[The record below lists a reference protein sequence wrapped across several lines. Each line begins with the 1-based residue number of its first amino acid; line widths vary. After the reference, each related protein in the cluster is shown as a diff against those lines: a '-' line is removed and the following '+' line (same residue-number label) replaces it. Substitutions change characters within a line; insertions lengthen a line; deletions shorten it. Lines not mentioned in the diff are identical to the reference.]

1 MPTYSVVIPVYN
13 AERYLESCIHSVME
27 QNSSSACEIIL
38 VDDGSS
44 DRSPQIC
51 DGFAQQFPFVKVIHQ
66 VNQGVSAARN
76 AGIAAASGS
85 YLLFLDGDDCWDN
98 SLLQKLDEQIPQRPD
113 VIEFGYLY
121 FDGHTDYQPTLPAV
135 QTEGMTGMEYFD
147 THKAI
152 NTMPMAS
159 SCTAAF
165 KRQLLEENNVRFPT
179 GVSYGEDFT
188 FHMHCLKYAKS
199 VVSILQPLY
208 LYRMNEQ
215 SATHT
220 PTVKKMRDM
229 LSACA
234 NMYRLFPCA
243 LFANYYCM
251 KILNVEKLGKR
262 EAGELNALLRENRDI
277 LQHVSGTKPRLTC
290 MLYRLFGWY
299 GAARLMQLWFRVR
312 YPEKG

>member
-1 MPTYSVVIPVYN
+1 MPIYSVVIPVYN

-76 AGIAAASGS
+76 AGIAAATGT
-85 YLLFLDGDDCWDN
+85 YVLFLDGDDCWEAH
-98 SLLQKLDEQIPQRPD
+98 LLKTLDVVLPQHPD
-113 VIEFGYLY
+113 LIEFGYRTFGSLQ
-121 FDGHTDYQPTLPAV
+121 TQTTVLPAV
-135 QTEGMTGMEYFD
+135 SASDKTGMEYFD
-147 THKAI
+147 AHKAI

-251 KILNVEKLGKR
+251 KILNVEKLEKR

-299 GAARLMQLWFRVR
+299 DAARLMQLWFRVR